1 MSDILLA
8 GRTDD
13 IYNDIKEGACMKKQY
28 LKIVAI
34 ALISF
39 LAGGWFF
46 LHYQSNKGGIASLTS
61 NVATASDT
69 DTGNTGVASIVDSVG
84 PAVVYLE
91 ASGNSSNSK
100 SNVLRM
106 YGFNM
111 PQQVEKA
118 TGSGFIINSDGYIL
132 TNEHVIDGASTIKV
146 TVQGNDTPYTA
157 SVVGQDYDL
166 DLAILKI
173 NASNLPIIPLG
184 DSDIMRPGDYVIA
197 IGNPL
202 GLDHT
207 VTFGVVS
214 AKGRPITIEDRN
226 YKNLI
231 QTDAAINP
239 GNSGGPLI
247 NMQGQVIAINTAVS
261 TDAQGI
267 GFAIP
272 INTAKSV
279 MQELMNTGK
288 VVHPYMGISMLDMS
302 SDIASQLNVDA
313 NTQGA
318 VIAQVVNNSPAS
330 AAGLQSEDIVV
341 SLDGNAVKSSSE
353 VQDYI
358 AKQQVG
364 QTVNVGII
372 RNQQQMNVSVVLKEK
387 P

>member
-1 MSDILLA
+1 
-8 GRTDD
+8 
-13 IYNDIKEGACMKKQY
+13 MKKQF
-28 LKIVAI
+28 LKIVAV

-46 LHYQSNKGGIASLTS
+46 LHYQNNKTSISSLTS

-69 DTGNTGVASIVDSVG
+69 ETSSAGVASIVDSVG
-84 PAVVYLE
+84 PAVVYIE
-91 ASGNSSNSK
+91 SSGSSSSRSSNT
-100 SNVLRM
+100 LRI

-132 TNEHVIDGASTIKV
+132 TNEHVIDGASSIQV
-146 TVQGNDTPYTA
+146 TVQGNDTPYAAT
-157 SVVGQDYDL
+157 VVGQDYDM
-166 DLAILKI
+166 DLAVLKI
-173 NASNLPIIPLG
+173 NASNLPVIPLG
-184 DSDIMRPGDYVIA
+184 DSDVMRAGDYVIA

-272 INTAKSV
+272 INTAKSI
-279 MQELMNTGK
+279 MQELISTGK
-288 VVHPYMGISMLDMS
+288 VVHPYMGISMADMTTEL
-302 SDIASQLNVDA
+302 ASQLNVDA
-313 NTQGA
+313 STKGA
-318 VIAQVVNNSPAS
+318 VIAQVVSNSPAS
-330 AAGLQSEDIVV
+330 TAGLKSQDIVV
-341 SLDGNAVKSSSE
+341 SLDGNAVKNSSE

-372 RNQQQMNVSVVLKEK
+372 RNNQQMNVSVVLKEK